1 MPIILR
7 TEATFVEAFEKLPKH
22 RRKAVK
28 KALVLFMENPKIPS
42 LRFRK
47 FKSLEGIF
55 LINGQHGDRIIL
67 KKSESGSEEFIAAD
81 VGLHDNVLR
90 EWNRKK

>member
-7 TEATFVEAFEKLPKH
+7 TEATFDKAFKKLPKH

-28 KALVLFMENPKIPS
+28 KALVLFMENPNVRS
-42 LRFRK
+42 LNFRK
-47 FKSLEGIF
+47 FQSLEDIF

-67 KKSESGSEEFIAAD
+67 KKSKSENEEFIAAD
-81 VGLHDNVLR
+81 VGLHDNILR
-90 EWNRKK
+90 KWNRKK